1 MCERESVSVCKKECV
16 CPCVC
21 KYMMLVP
28 TTEARSARKREED
41 LNGTYLE
48 TGVPLQVGSIYE
60 L

>member
-1 MCERESVSVCKKECV
+1 
-16 CPCVC
+16 
-21 KYMMLVP
+21 MMLVP